1 MPDKLGRKAERIA
14 QTNNTLGIDDLSTQ
28 PSSVGRRVDA
38 RIPVEFGRYRLLKQL
53 GEGGMGVVYLA
64 HDIELDRK
72 VALKLPHFAGAKAA
86 AFAERFRREARLAAT
101 LDHPNICR
109 MYDIGE
115 HERRLFLTMNYV
127 EGRSLHEIIRSK
139 GAIEPR
145 TAVALLRRIAQ
156 AVHFAHKQGVIHRD
170 LKPANIMIK
179 KNRDFV
185 IMDFGLA
192 RRVDQEEAQLTATG
206 AVLGTPAYMAPEQL
220 RSEKGASG
228 TQSDVYSLGIILYEL
243 LTGQR
248 PFQGTVPQ
256 IYAQILTTDSVS
268 PASVRDGIEPELV
281 AICQKATHKETAQR
295 YQTAEEFAAALGQC
309 LNATSSMG
317 LPPQAIGSQSS
328 IRRSLPTAHASSPP
342 RGRTPMMFV
351 ALGGAAFIPIL
362 LAAIVILVR
371 NQDGTTTEL
380 HLPDDVLAVEV
391 RKDDRPLA
399 TVNVAE
405 ATEPPAAQPFEM
417 SSSSQLPAEN
427 LGDKRVASGNSTQSG
442 QIATSKTEPDAPE
455 DVASKAQLT
464 EYFSLNIVGHEVD
477 VHSLKLSQ
485 EGLRSTRNIYRW
497 PVFEVNGQR
506 WEPEVQPLLSSIG
519 LSELVPPNLNFSAAK
534 VKCISTNSAV
544 DTKYII
550 TSKGVDIDYIHQ
562 PTGAGDC
569 RTVIRIPYTNTVAE
583 DMSQFGVSWNEPW
596 TTYLYEYPPDENRQP
611 PTREMISKLK
621 ATANFQFE
629 KLDFVFW
636 DQGTTDFGEFQSSI
650 PKNYFVIAGQR
661 SFKCPDGIYSV
672 ESCADDGVRVWV
684 DDVLVIDDWE
694 HYGRVQHRTQ
704 ESRLAAGEHVVRFD
718 YYELA
723 GTSRLFVNVR
733 RVE

>member
-14 QTNNTLGIDDLSTQ
+14 HTNNTLGIDDLSTQ
-28 PSSVGRRVDA
+28 PSTVGRSVDE

-109 MYDIGE
+109 IYDIGE

-145 TAVALLRRIAQ
+145 TTVSLLRRIAL
-156 AVHFAHKQGVIHRD
+156 AVHFAHGQGVIHRD

-192 RRVDQEEAQLTATG
+192 RRIDQEEAQLTATG

-220 RSEKGASG
+220 RGEKGASG
-228 TQSDVYSLGIILYEL
+228 AQSDVYSLGIILYEL

-268 PASVRDGIEPELV
+268 PASVRDGIDPELV

-328 IRRSLPTAHASSPP
+328 IRRSLPTAQAAFPP

-427 LGDKRVASGNSTQSG
+427 LGDKRVASGNSTQAEQAVAS
-442 QIATSKTEPDAPE
+442 AADSDAPE
-455 DVASKAQLT
+455 NIASKAGPT
-464 EYFSLNIVGHEVD
+464 GYFSLNIVGHEVD
-477 VHSLKLSQ
+477 VHSLKLSH
-485 EGLRSTRNIYRW
+485 EGLRSVRNIFAW

-506 WEPEVQPLLSSIG
+506 WEPENQPLLSKIESR
-519 LSELVPPNLNFSAAK
+519 ELLPENLNFSAAK
-534 VKCISTNSAV
+534 VNCISTESWV
-544 DTKYII
+544 DTKYTVTDNSVEI
-550 TSKGVDIDYIHQ
+550 SYIDQ
-562 PTGAGDC
+562 PAGAGDC
-569 RTVIRIPYTNTVAE
+569 CTIISIPYMNTVAE
-583 DMSQFGVSWNEPW
+583 DMLQLGVTWNGPWATSLSQFI
-596 TTYLYEYPPDENRQP
+596 PDENREP
-611 PTREMISKLK
+611 PTHEVISKSTSD
-621 ATANFQFE
+621 ASFQFE

-636 DQGTTDFGEFQSSI
+636 DNRRTEGSQLEKLA
-650 PKNYFVIAGQR
+650 PKDNFVLTGQR
-661 SFKCPDGIYSV
+661 SFKCPDGIYSI
-672 ESCADDGVRVWV
+672 ESCADDGVRVWIDDELLV
-684 DDVLVIDDWE
+684 DDWKPKTRGKHHTHE
-694 HYGRVQHRTQ
+694 R
-704 ESRLAAGEHVVRFD
+704 RLAAGEHVVRFD
-718 YYELA
+718 YYEL
-723 GTSRLFVNVR
+723 GGMSRLFVNVR